1 MLQMVLSFLNYIS
14 SSIINLAEYCVTE
27 KSLMLMMSVVNLV
40 NAKCPGHILRMV
52 VVWRELFARGDLR

>member
-1 MLQMVLSFLNYIS
+1 MLQLVLSFLNYIS
-14 SSIINLAEYCVTE
+14 SLAINLAEYYVTE

-52 VVWRELFARGDLR
+52 VVWREIHSRGG